1 MQGTIK
7 SFKQNSQNSKIL
19 EYLKSGASLT
29 CLEAMNMGFG
39 MNLRSR
45 ISDLK
50 RAGYDITSRL
60 VDTRHSYIAEYKLE
74 VWDAQY

>member
-7 SFKQNSQNSKIL
+7 SFKQNSQNFKIL
-19 EYLKSGASLT
+19 EYLKTGESLT
-29 CLEAMNMGFG
+29 CLQASMLGYG

-50 RAGYDITSRL
+50 RAGYNIISKK
-60 VDTRHSYIAEYKLE
+60 VDVAGGTYIAEYKLGE
-74 VWDAQY
+74 K

>member
-7 SFKQNSQNSKIL
+7 SFKQNSQNAKIL
-19 EYLKSGASLT
+19 NYLKSGASLT
-29 CLEAMNMGFG
+29 CLEAMQMGFG

-50 RAGYDITSRL
+50 RAGYSILSKQVPTNS
-60 VDTRHSYIAEYKLE
+60 SYIAEYKLE
-74 VWDAQY
+74 V

>member
-7 SFKQNSQNSKIL
+7 SFKQDSQNSNIL
-19 EYLKSGASLT
+19 EFLKTGASLT
-29 CLEAMNMGFG
+29 CLQAAQHGWG

-50 RAGYDITSRL
+50 RAGYETVSKLIPTNG
-60 VDTRHSYIAEYKLE
+60 SYIAEYRLE
-74 VWDAQY
+74 V

>member
-7 SFKQNSQNSKIL
+7 SFKQDSQNSKIL
-19 EYLKSGASLT
+19 EYLKTGASLT
-29 CLEAMNMGFG
+29 CLQAAQNGWG

-50 RAGYDITSRL
+50 RAGYETVSELIPTNG
-60 VDTRHSYIAEYKLE
+60 SYIAEYRLE
-74 VWDAQY
+74 L